1 MREIRKSA
9 KAERDLI
16 NIWRYGYEEWG
27 EAEADLY
34 VARIEDAL
42 ERLRLQPGI
51 GIDSS
56 DMIAGLRRWKVGGY
70 HIYYEADADP
80 LYVVRVLGS
89 RQDAPARL
97 RE

>member
-1 MREIRKSA
+1 MREVRKSA

-42 ERLRLQPGI
+42 QQLRLQPGI
-51 GIDSS
+51 GIAS
-56 DMIAGLRRWKVGGY
+56 DMIAGLRRWKAGRH
-70 HIYYEADADP
+70 HIYYEADADR